1 MEVFQMTALTISRTS
16 RLLRLNHTLDYGTIN
31 VLREFQTFGG
41 LCKNYRRPKI
51 DIGVEIPDDGL
62 PKDYRLQ
69 VFKVSSRRLDSIVSR
84 AVGQGRGQAE
94 KLILTGKVQINEED
108 IPKKAAYYV
117 QENDII
123 DIWKQPVEGN
133 TKFAEV
139 HRIEIINYV
148 LTDQGYDINL
158 KSWKDFYVQNWRDKN

>member
-1 MEVFQMTALTISRTS
+1 M
-16 RLLRLNHTLDYGTIN
+16 
-31 VLREFQTFGG
+31 
-41 LCKNYRRPKI
+41 
-51 DIGVEIPDDGL
+51 
-62 PKDYRLQ
+62 
-69 VFKVSSRRLDSIVSR
+69 
-84 AVGQGRGQAE
+84 
-94 KLILTGKVQINEED
+94 ILTGKVQINEED

-117 QENDII
+117 QQNDII

-139 HRIEIINYV
+139 HRIEIINYI

>member
-1 MEVFQMTALTISRTS
+1 MTKLWYYMHTEHQMMEVFQMTTLTIS
-16 RLLRLNHTLDYGTIN
+16 RLLRLNHTSDYGTIN

-41 LCKNYRRPKI
+41 LCKNNRRPKI

-117 QENDII
+117 QQNDII

-133 TKFAEV
+133 TKFAESD
-139 HRIEIINYV
+139 HY
-148 LTDQGYDINL
+148 G
-158 KSWKDFYVQNWRDKN
+158 F